1 MGPNAAVTIKRI
13 TDGTS
18 RTIMIGEIRAGLS
31 ENDARGVW
39 ALGHAG
45 PSLISGYGSGG
56 DDNGPNAT
64 YSNGDDV
71 LCPAEFAD
79 PAGVCITNK
88 NPIAT
93 KEKMNCAAGG
103 FDQQTVRSLHPGG
116 VHVAF
121 ADGSVQF
128 VTEEVEGGCYTP
140 CCTAWD
146 YMIAS
151 SDEGRAGALTATT
164 LSYPCK
170 Y

>member
-1 MGPNAAVTIKRI
+1 MT
-13 TDGTS
+13 
-18 RTIMIGEIRAGLS
+18 

-45 PSLISGYGSGG
+45 ASLITGYGSGG

-64 YSNGDDV
+64 YSNADDV
-71 LCPAEFAD
+71 NCGADLTD
-79 PAGVCITNK
+79 PAGVCTTNK
-88 NPIAT
+88 NSLAT
-93 KEKMNCAAGG
+93 NEKMNCHDGA
-103 FDQQTVRSLHPGG
+103 FDQATVRSKHPGG

-151 SDEGRAGALTATT
+151 SDEGRVGALTATT
-164 LSYPCK
+164 LTYPCK